1 MENWEI
7 IGITETFE
15 ALQIYID
22 MNFEGLRDDILSM
35 IAGETVPVNTRS
47 FTNDMT
53 TFRTEDDVL
62 TLLIHLGYLGYR
74 YADKTVFIP
83 NEEIRSEYVST
94 IAVSDWGEVSKAL
107 KNSADTLQAIW
118 QGREEQVAEGIRQA
132 HFETSHL
139 QYNDENALS
148 YTISLALYAA
158 RNFYTVHRELSG
170 GKGFADIVYVP
181 RKRFLDKPAL
191 VVELKWDKNAEG
203 AIQQIKEKEYCRS
216 LEEYKGNLLLV
227 GINYDKKT
235 QVHTC
240 KIEQYRKEESI

>member
-1 MENWEI
+1 MSNI
-7 IGITETFE
+7 IHMC
-15 ALQIYID
+15 QIK
-22 MNFEGLRDDILSM
+22 LRLWCCQRNIPYILSTHNQTA
-35 IAGETVPVNTRS
+35 IFLCFSSTTRDGKPVNFS
-47 FTNDMT
+47 G
-53 TFRTEDDVL
+53 L
-62 TLLIHLGYLGYR
+62 LLIHLGYLGYR

-83 NEEIRSEYVST
+83 NEEIRSEYVSA

>member
-1 MENWEI
+1 
-7 IGITETFE
+7 
-15 ALQIYID
+15 
-22 MNFEGLRDDILSM
+22 
-35 IAGETVPVNTRS
+35 
-47 FTNDMT
+47 MT
-53 TFRTEDDVL
+53 KMR
-62 TLLIHLGYLGYR
+62 
-74 YADKTVFIP
+74 
-83 NEEIRSEYVST
+83 
-94 IAVSDWGEVSKAL
+94 
-107 KNSADTLQAIW
+107 
-118 QGREEQVAEGIRQA
+118 
-132 HFETSHL
+132 
-139 QYNDENALS
+139 

>member
-1 MENWEI
+1 M
-7 IGITETFE
+7 
-15 ALQIYID
+15 
-22 MNFEGLRDDILSM
+22 
-35 IAGETVPVNTRS
+35 AGKR
-47 FTNDMT
+47 
-53 TFRTEDDVL
+53 R
-62 TLLIHLGYLGYR
+62 
-74 YADKTVFIP
+74 A
-83 NEEIRSEYVST
+83 
-94 IAVSDWGEVSKAL
+94 
-107 KNSADTLQAIW
+107 
-118 QGREEQVAEGIRQA
+118 GRRGIRQA

-216 LEEYKGNLLLV
+216 LEEYKGKLAVSRN
-227 GINYDKKT
+227 
-235 QVHTC
+235 
-240 KIEQYRKEESI
+240 